1 MKYTVTLYEE
11 DYNFETHKH
20 ELSKGRKFVFND
32 YDSVQNLLGYM
43 AEGNENILVR
53 IVKDGEN
60 NE

>member
-11 DYNFETHKH
+11 DYNYETHKY
-20 ELSKGRKFVFND
+20 ELCKGSKFVFND

-53 IVKDGEN
+53 IAKVGEN